1 MTSAPAVIGP
11 PSSTAASTVRAHGQ
25 PEPGLHLGGAGGVE
39 DDVVDAPVA
48 GDAGQTALGDDDDQR
63 DRDAR
68 GADDPAQR
76 LGHRELAAGVD
87 DDDVGLGGVDQGGG
101 LRGQDANMV

>member
-11 PSSTAASTVRAHGQ
+11 PSSTAASHGAPHGQ
-25 PEPGLHLGGAGGVE
+25 PQPGLDLGRPGGVE

-48 GDAGQTALGDDDDQR
+48 GDAGQAALGDDDDQR

-76 LGHRELAAGVD
+76 LGHRPAR
-87 DDDVGLGGVDQGGG
+87 GG
-101 LRGQDANMV
+101 RRR